1 MRVKPFPL
9 RADKDSA
16 RTVEVLWQMSAWTMA
31 IQAALATAGKAHGL
45 ASGPC

>member
-16 RTVEVLWQMSAWTMA
+16 GANEVLWQMSAWTMA
-31 IQAALATAGKAHGL
+31 IQAVLATAGEGHGS